1 MGTALSIF
9 NITSSINLGRETQAE
24 GSSNVESSS
33 SSSSVH
39 MSMSVSTYVAK
50 ASADGDASP
59 PKAKAVPF
67 SCFKVLCNFLSFGN
81 GSLRSLR
88 SVAFK
93 L

>member
-33 SSSSVH
+33 SSSSVR

-50 ASADGDASP
+50 ASADGGAAHP
-59 PKAKAVPF
+59 KAVPF

>member
-1 MGTALSIF
+1 
-9 NITSSINLGRETQAE
+9 
-24 GSSNVESSS
+24 
-33 SSSSVH
+33 
-39 MSMSVSTYVAK
+39 
-50 ASADGDASP
+50 
-59 PKAKAVPF
+59 VPF

>member
-1 MGTALSIF
+1 MGTALIHL
-9 NITSSINLGRETQAE
+9 NLGRKTQAG

-39 MSMSVSTYVAK
+39 MSVSYSSTSVAK
-50 ASADGDASP
+50 ASADGDAAP

-67 SCFKVLCNFLSFGN
+67 SCFKVLCNFLSFGD

>member
-1 MGTALSIF
+1 MGTALIHL
-9 NITSSINLGRETQAE
+9 NLGRKTQAG

-39 MSMSVSTYVAK
+39 MGMSVSTYVAK
-50 ASADGDASP
+50 ASADGDAAP